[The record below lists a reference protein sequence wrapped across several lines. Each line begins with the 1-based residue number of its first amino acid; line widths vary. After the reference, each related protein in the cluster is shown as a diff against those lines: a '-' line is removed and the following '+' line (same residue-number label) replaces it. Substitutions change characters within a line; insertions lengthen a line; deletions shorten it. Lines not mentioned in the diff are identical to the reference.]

1 MRTVV
6 FVLSLALLLPAA
18 VPADTENYDRHLCR
32 TAQRLIINA
41 DDSLPVVEQRG
52 TSNGF
57 HTIQMNIDAERRA
70 AVIAMTTHYA
80 EYDGLEEPTYIA
92 CKMVNRQRV
101 NNVLH
106 LDLPDPDRECA
117 EVNQLTYELALTQL
131 SDADRQRYM
140 DEGRRLSFASDVIIA
155 TGGEWLPI
163 TMDAFVTTMA
173 DGSVSVHAPSVRVPW
188 NAVEKNFFQGTQH
201 CKLVSLS
208 AMNRWVT
215 EAAFDPDATLLP
227 LTDTACTAPHSMH
240 SQVGSCLFYFAPADA
255 MFCQD
260 YSGAQ
265 WNTDTAQAECGDRH
279 ASKAALA
286 AVKNRY
292 DGDGG
297 IFSPQSCADRPD
309 SPHIAGTCVFNCKA
323 GDETLWH
330 VTGAIDPRMTR
341 GCDLFI
347 ER

>member
-1 MRTVV
+1 
-6 FVLSLALLLPAA
+6 
-18 VPADTENYDRHLCR
+18 
-32 TAQRLIINA
+32 
-41 DDSLPVVEQRG
+41 
-52 TSNGF
+52 
-57 HTIQMNIDAERRA
+57 
-70 AVIAMTTHYA
+70 
-80 EYDGLEEPTYIA
+80 
-92 CKMVNRQRV
+92 MVNRQRV
-101 NNVLH
+101 NTMLH

-117 EVNQLTYELALTQL
+117 EVNQLTYELALAQL

-173 DGSVSVHAPSVRVPW
+173 DGSVSVRAPSVRVPW
-188 NAVEKNFFQGTQH
+188 NAVEKNFYQGTQH

-265 WNTDTAQAECGDRH
+265 WNTDTAQAECGNRH

-286 AVKNRY
+286 VVKNRY